1 MDSFIL
7 IPPGPEVSGRGAGI
21 HPGRANKH
29 HHDYAG
35 RYHHSAAGCPGAE
48 GSCLA
53 TLKANISAPFRSDS
67 KFCYMLKSHLKGA
80 KRVSS
85 DQPGLKK
92 QNKRDINAAASS
104 WPVNL
109 SGTYRLTALWP
120 EGEKLP
126 LAQRSRFDSDR

>member
-29 HHDYAG
+29 HHGYAG

-67 KFCYMLKSHLKGA
+67 KFGYMLKSHLKGG

-92 QNKRDINAAASS
+92 TKQ
-104 WPVNL
+104 
-109 SGTYRLTALWP
+109 
-120 EGEKLP
+120 EGY
-126 LAQRSRFDSDR
+126 QRSRLQLAGEPVRNVSTHGSLA